1 MDIDSEQEFCSF
13 VTARSHALFRTAYL
27 LTGHAQAAEDLVQT
41 ALTKLA
47 VRWSRVDQPEAYVR
61 RIMYHQQVSRWRL
74 RSWGRETVVDE
85 VPDRIDDRADDPDLR
100 LTLQQ
105 ALARLSRGQRAVV
118 VLRYFEDM
126 PEANVA
132 ALLGI
137 GTGTVRSQC
146 SRALARLRVLCPDLA
161 NEGVQR

>member
-1 MDIDSEQEFCSF
+1 MDTESEREFCSF
-13 VTARSHALFRTAYL
+13 VSARSQALFRSAYL
-27 LTGHAQAAEDLVQT
+27 LTGQAQAAEDLVQT

-47 VRWSRVDQPEAYVR
+47 ARWSRVDQPEAYVR
-61 RIMYHQQVSRWRL
+61 RVMYHYQVSRWRL
-74 RSWGRETVVDE
+74 RSWGRETTVE
-85 VPDRIDDRADDPDLR
+85 ELPDRAANRADDPDLR
-100 LTLQQ
+100 LSLLH

-132 ALLGI
+132 QILGI
-137 GTGTVRSQC
+137 STGTVRSQC

>member
-1 MDIDSEQEFCSF
+1 MDANAEREFCSF

-41 ALTKLA
+41 GLTKLA
-47 VRWSRVDQPEAYVR
+47 ARWSKVDQPEAYVR
-61 RIMYHQQVSRWRL
+61 RIMYHDQVSRWRL
-74 RSWGRETVVDE
+74 RSWGRETAVDHLPDRVDE
-85 VPDRIDDRADDPDLR
+85 QPDDPDLR

-132 ALLGI
+132 ELLGI
-137 GTGTVRSQC
+137 STGTVRSQS
-146 SRALARLRVLCPDLA
+146 SRALARLRLLCPDLA